1 MAYRTEIDRALDE
14 VVSDEGN
21 RFQTIAVIRAQQKWP
36 RLIACERKW
45 DGGLD
50 AHANGALE
58 PDGKGVGL
66 ACSTTAT
73 IKKIKRDAA
82 KTKEHY
88 SDVRVLIFATTGRV
102 TEHTKAQ
109 WAKEIADEF
118 DLLLQVISR
127 EEFIA
132 WLLDPANSDICR
144 DQLGIQYRSGGR
156 VPSILPSVYTYPY
169 GFDWVEGTDGKTAT
183 SLLLPPRSPDFDV
196 ARVRPRAG

>member
-1 MAYRTEIDRALDE
+1 MAYRTEIERALNE

-50 AHANGALE
+50 AHADGALE
-58 PDGKGVGL
+58 PDGTGLGL

-73 IKKIKRDAA
+73 ITKIKSDAA

-88 SDVRVLIFATTGRV
+88 PDVRVLIFATTGKV
-102 TEHTKAQ
+102 TEYTKAQ

-127 EEFIA
+127 VCA
-132 WLLDPANSDICR
+132 P
-144 DQLGIQYRSGGR
+144 
-156 VPSILPSVYTYPY
+156 
-169 GFDWVEGTDGKTAT
+169 
-183 SLLLPPRSPDFDV
+183 V
-196 ARVRPRAG
+196 ARLKCGLDGQAGHAATAATIRNPGATRNGL